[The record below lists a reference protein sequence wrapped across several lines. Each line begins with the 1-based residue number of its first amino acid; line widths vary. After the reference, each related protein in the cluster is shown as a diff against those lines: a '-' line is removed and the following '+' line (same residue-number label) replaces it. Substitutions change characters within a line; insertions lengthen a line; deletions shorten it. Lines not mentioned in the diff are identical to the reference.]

1 MSHFVRCF
9 GFNVLETNRLMN
21 IAVIGSGIA
30 GLTAADRIAFRHPVT
45 LFEADNRP
53 GGHAHTVDVTLDG
66 RTFGVDT
73 GFLVYNERTYPT
85 LIRLFES
92 LEVPIATSDMSLAV
106 SVAADDVEWSGT
118 SLRSLFAQPA
128 NLARPAF
135 WRMLTDI
142 RRFNREA
149 TALAE
154 SVTGPDND
162 GRSVGEFIAQGRYGD
177 GFRDWYLMPMAAV
190 IWSCPLVTM
199 LSFPMAT
206 FARFCHNHGL
216 LQITDR
222 PQWYTVRG
230 GSREYVDRL
239 LARFGR
245 HGGVLRLASPVGS
258 VRRATGGSGGVVV
271 QGRAGSQAFTESF
284 DQVVFACH
292 SDQALALLSDA
303 DPDETAL
310 LGAIRYQQNRAWLHT
325 DDRLMPRRRSAWSA
339 WNCLSTGRPDAPSLA
354 VTYWLNRLQPLPAAT
369 PLYVTLNGPTPPDA
383 AKTLAAFD
391 YAHPVFDGEA
401 IAAQRAL
408 PAIQGR
414 RGSWFCGA
422 WAGYGFHEDGCKSG
436 LEVADALLAR
446 TVRHAAELA
455 TGRLA
460 A

>member
-1 MSHFVRCF
+1 MRCF

-30 GLTAADRIAFRHPVT
+30 GLTAADRIAFRHSVT

-177 GFRDWYLMPMAAV
+177 GFRDWYLMPMAAA

>member
-1 MSHFVRCF
+1 MRCF

-154 SVTGPDND
+154 SVAGPDND

-177 GFRDWYLMPMAAV
+177 GFRDWYLMPMAAA

-369 PLYVTLNGPTPPDA
+369 PLFVTLNGPTPPDA

-446 TVRHAAELA
+446 PVRHAAELA

>member
-1 MSHFVRCF
+1 MRCF

-30 GLTAADRIAFRHPVT
+30 GLTAADRIAFPHSLT
-45 LFEADNRP
+45 LFEAYNRH

-177 GFRDWYLMPMAAV
+177 GFRDWYLMPMAAA

-239 LARFGR
+239 LARFRR
-245 HGGVLRLASPVGS
+245 HGGRLRLASPVGS
-258 VRRATGGSGGVVV
+258 VRRGTGGSGGVVV

-339 WNCLSTGRPDAPSLA
+339 WNCLSTGRPDAPWLA
-354 VTYWLNRLQPLPAAT
+354 VTYWLNRWQPLPAAT
-369 PLYVTLNGPTPPDA
+369 PLYVALYGRIPPDSA
-383 AKTLAAFD
+383 TTLAACD
-391 YAHPVFDGEA
+391 
-401 IAAQRAL
+401 
-408 PAIQGR
+408 
-414 RGSWFCGA
+414 
-422 WAGYGFHEDGCKSG
+422 
-436 LEVADALLAR
+436 
-446 TVRHAAELA
+446 
-455 TGRLA
+455 
-460 A
+460 

>member
-1 MSHFVRCF
+1 MRCF

-30 GLTAADRIAFRHPVT
+30 GLTAADRIAFRHSVT

-154 SVTGPDND
+154 SVAGPDND

-177 GFRDWYLMPMAAV
+177 GFRDWYLMPMAAA

-239 LARFGR
+239 LARFRR
-245 HGGVLRLASPVGS
+245 HGGMLRLASPVGS
-258 VRRATGGSGGVVV
+258 VRRGTGGSGGVVV

-369 PLYVTLNGPTPPDA
+369 PLFVTLNGPTPPDA

-446 TVRHAAELA
+446 PVRHAAELA

>member
-1 MSHFVRCF
+1 MRYF
-9 GFNVLETNRLMN
+9 GFNVLKTNRLMN

-177 GFRDWYLMPMAAV
+177 GFRDWYLMPMAAA

-239 LARFGR
+239 LARFRR
-245 HGGVLRLASPVGS
+245 HGGMLRLASPVGS
-258 VRRATGGSGGVVV
+258 VRRGTGGSGGVVV
-271 QGRAGSQAFTESF
+271 RGRAGSQAFTESF

-369 PLYVTLNGPTPPDA
+369 PLFVTLNGPTPPDA

-446 TVRHAAELA
+446 PVRHAAELA